1 MYKRQAL
8 VRMLKSDIFG
18 LSLQEQMD
26 ILVNYKTGKVSF
38 ENGTLSI
45 SEAQKD
51 NIRVID
57 FNFK

>member
-1 MYKRQAL
+1 
-8 VRMLKSDIFG
+8 
-18 LSLQEQMD
+18 MD
-26 ILVNYKTGKVSF
+26 ILVNYKTDKVSF
-38 ENGTLSI
+38 ENETLSI